1 MEVPHDMLSADPM
14 IGLWASVSVRRRVG
28 SLVQVDRGGHPT
40 INPFINPNNVKNTY
54 NLGQPVDDLANYLEP
69 WSQFLQSH
77 GYSSPEAARQA
88 ARIVLPDILRYDRG
102 KPVGYP
108 NGRAVTDD
116 CFSLR
121 FAWMSDG
128 AIPPQGLKP
137 HDDLLAEFPYLGPPN
152 VYPV

>member
-1 MEVPHDMLSADPM
+1 MLSADPV
-14 IGLWASVSVRRRVG
+14 IGLWASVSQRQRDG

-40 INPFINPNNVKNTY
+40 INPFVNPNNVKNTY
-54 NLGQPVDDLANYLEP
+54 NLGQPVDDVATYLGP
-69 WSQFLQSH
+69 WSAFLEENG
-77 GYSSPEAARQA
+77 GYSPEAAEQA

-108 NGRAVTDD
+108 NGRAMTDD
-116 CFSLR
+116 TFSAR

-128 AIPPQGLKP
+128 KIPPQGLKP
-137 HDDLLAEFPYLGPPN
+137 HADLLSEFPYLGPPN